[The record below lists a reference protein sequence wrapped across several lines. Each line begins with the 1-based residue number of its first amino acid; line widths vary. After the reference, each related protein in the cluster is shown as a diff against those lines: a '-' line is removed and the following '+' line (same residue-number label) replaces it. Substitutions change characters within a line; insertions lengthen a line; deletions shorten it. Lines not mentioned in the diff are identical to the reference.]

1 MDYYKFS
8 ALFFG
13 YKSFLLGSLV
23 RLFSFLQSLSD
34 ILSWDPRRFFPYF
47 SNANDFSREV
57 FVPGYLRMLFFSP
70 YNAAKYITE
79 TKTHYYYYWKS
90 SILLSVPIFWV
101 TGIAYFHWFSSLLN
115 IVSPSFFHWDLH
127 CSITSPSVFE
137 VLSNCISKMVFLAY
151 SSGLKLFLKL
161 LPMFF

>member
-1 MDYYKFS
+1 M
-8 ALFFG
+8 
-13 YKSFLLGSLV
+13 GSLV

-70 YNAAKYITE
+70 YNSAKYITE

-101 TGIAYFHWFSSLLN
+101 TGIAYFHWFPAPLN

-127 CSITSPSVFE
+127 CSFTSPSVFD
-137 VLSNCISKMVFLAY
+137 VLSNRISKMVFLAY
-151 SSGLKLFLKL
+151 PSGLKLFLKL
-161 LPMFF
+161 FSSFSNFLLVSEFF

>member
-1 MDYYKFS
+1 MKSIYNIIFPWIIINSLLY
-8 ALFFG
+8 FFG

-79 TKTHYYYYWKS
+79 TKTHYYYWNSLLKEFNPVVCS
-90 SILLSVPIFWV
+90 NLLSHWDCLFSLIF
-101 TGIAYFHWFSSLLN
+101 FSFKYC
-115 IVSPSFFHWDLH
+115 ISFFLPLRF
-127 CSITSPSVFE
+127 T
-137 VLSNCISKMVFLAY
+137 
-151 SSGLKLFLKL
+151 LFYY
-161 LPMFF
+161 FTICVWGVI